1 MIISQSLMKTIN
13 FVTSNL
19 LKLKQVRTILGK
31 SKTFKLVHHALEL
44 PELQASLDEI
54 AINKCITAAAIIED
68 SVLVEDT
75 ALTFNSLNGLPGPY
89 IKTFIHQ
96 IGLEGLVHIL
106 SDFEDKTAIA
116 TSTFA
121 YTEGPNQPVKLFTGT
136 MHGTI
141 SKLSNFTPNQTNWQS
156 IFEPEGYNIAYAMME
171 EDQKNKISHR
181 YKALMLLIEYLIKD
195 NTKVYVQRND
205 K

>member
-1 MIISQSLMKTIN
+1 MKTIN

-19 LKLKQVRTILGK
+19 LKLQQVHAILGK
-31 SKTFKLVHHALEL
+31 DTTFKLVHHSLEL

-54 AINKCITAAAIIED
+54 AINKCITAAAIIHD
-68 SVLVEDT
+68 TVLVEDT

-96 IGLEGLVHIL
+96 IGLEGLVRIL

-136 MHGTI
+136 MHGKITQPNR
-141 SKLSNFTPNQTNWQS
+141 STPNETNWKA
-156 IFEPEGYNIAYAMME
+156 IFQPEGYNMSYAMME
-171 EDQKNKISHR
+171 EAQQNKISHR
-181 YKALMLLIEYLIKD
+181 YKAFMLLVDYF
-195 NTKVYVQRND
+195 TK
-205 K
+205 